1 MSLISTAAAGRIRVA
16 LVDDQALFR
25 AGIRMLVSSQPDLEF
40 VGEAGNGLAG
50 VAMAAAD
57 SPDVILMDIRMPVMD
72 GIDATEAIIAAADA
86 AGRPAPR
93 IIVLT
98 TFELDESATRAIR
111 GGASGFLLKD
121 ADPEF
126 LLAAIR
132 TVHAGSAVIAASATR
147 ELFEHFD
154 AKTAARPVEPESYRT
169 LTSRE
174 RDIFALAALGLSNSE
189 IATTEFLSEATVK
202 THISRIL
209 AKLSLRD
216 RVQLVVF
223 AFQHGLTE

>member
-1 MSLISTAAAGRIRVA
+1 MSDVHPTDAPRIRVA

-25 AGIRMLVSSQPDLEF
+25 AGIRMLVSSQADLEF
-40 VGEAGNGLAG
+40 VGEAGNGAAG
-50 VAMAAAD
+50 VTMAAAVF
-57 SPDVILMDIRMPVMD
+57 PDVILMDIRMPVMD
-72 GIDATEAIIAAADA
+72 GIDATAAIIAAAVA
-86 AGRPAPR
+86 AGTTPPR

-98 TFELDESATRAIR
+98 TFELDESASRAIR

-147 ELFEHFD
+147 ELFAHFD
-154 AKTAARPVEPESYRT
+154 APAPEQEVPVAYTT

-174 RDIFALAALGLSNSE
+174 RDIFALAALGLSNAE
-189 IATTEFLSEATVK
+189 IAAGEFLSEATVK

-216 RVQLVVF
+216 RVQHVVF
-223 AFQHGLTE
+223 AFQHRLTQ